1 MPQLIPLTDDA
12 RQTFRTLLGGQ
23 SVRIRAWWQPSDEH
37 WYLTL
42 AWTDGRIIVAG
53 VRLVEGGQPLAG
65 HVLEFSGRLDVM
77 GAGPLVRSAWSTSH
91 FLVYTP

>member
-1 MPQLIPLTDDA
+1 MHQLIPLTDDA

-23 SVRIRAWWQPSDEH
+23 SVRVRAWWQPSDEN

-53 VRLVEGGQPLAG
+53 VRLVDDGQPFAG
-65 HVLEFSGRLDVM
+65 QMLDFAGSLDVQ
-77 GAGPLVRSAWSTSH
+77 GTGSLSRNAWSTTH
-91 FLVYTP
+91 RLVYTP